1 MKAVVIHE
9 FGSVDVLR
17 IEDLPTPE
25 PKPDEVLVKVHA
37 ASINPVDYKIRSGKY
52 PPVPFEQLPVVLG
65 RDVSGTVERCGSIA
79 AKFKPD
85 DAVYALL
92 DGRNGGYAEFVIVK
106 ERDLVAKP
114 AQAGFNE
121 AAAVPLAAIT
131 AWQGLFDHGILQSGQ
146 HVLIHGGA
154 GGVGHFAIQCAKAR
168 GARVSTTV
176 SNQDLEFVRE
186 LGADQAIDAAGRFE
200 DELSDVDL
208 VLDLI
213 GGEIQERSWAVL
225 KRGGT
230 MVSTLSQPSASQA
243 KAHSVRADHYVAQA
257 SAQELGEIGALLD
270 AGKLRPH
277 IAAVFRFEDVAAA
290 QRQLESHHNRGKI
303 ILHVFE

>member
-25 PKPDEVLVKVHA
+25 PQSDEVLVKVHA
-37 ASINPVDYKIRSGKY
+37 TSINPVDYKIRSGQY
-52 PPVPFEQLPVVLG
+52 PPVPRERLPVVLG
-65 RDVSGTVERCGSIA
+65 RDVSGTVERCGSGA
-79 AKFKPD
+79 ARFKPE
-85 DAVYALL
+85 DAVFALL
-92 DGRNGGYAEFVIVK
+92 DHRHGGYAEFVIVK
-106 ERDLVAKP
+106 ERALVAKP

-131 AWQGLFDHGILQSGQ
+131 AWQGLFDHGHLQSGQ

-176 SNQDLEFVRE
+176 SNHDLEFVRE

-200 DELSDVDL
+200 DEVGGVDL
-208 VLDLI
+208 VFDLV
-213 GGEIQERSWAVL
+213 GGETQDRSWAVL
-225 KRGGT
+225 KHGGT
-230 MVSTLSQPSASQA
+230 MVSTLSQPSAAQA
-243 KAHSVRADHYVAQA
+243 KAHSVHAEHYMAA
-257 SAQELGEIGALLD
+257 PNAQELGQIGALLD

-277 IAAVFRFEDVAAA
+277 IAAVFRLEDVAAA
-290 QRQLESHHNRGKI
+290 QRQLESQHNRGKI
-303 ILHVFE
+303 VLHVAE